1 MRNYDAHSGVIDAPT
16 PDSPGSATAAPDRS
30 PDVSVQLGTHF
41 FRQRYL
47 FAFATQ
53 AELLQYVRTQ
63 SSDTDANRQAEIM
76 EAWAGLQ
83 ERVAH
88 LLQTEAEVADTIKL
102 TAIPQEY
109 RTTLEGFAA
118 DPLFQKSFST
128 LPTAF
133 GLVEIDKLVAAQRT
147 VNLEYVDRLV
157 ASLPPE
163 PSMGDLLEVCVSP
176 KRKMDPI
183 QHLEIIGQ
191 PVHVFSSPNSDI
203 RFLGAFVKPL
213 DAEDLGYAVMG
224 GIPAAAVI
232 AFVGYGAAPVNVLQ
246 VGRRVVLNNGF
257 HRVYALRSR
266 GVTEISSSHPAGA
279 KSVPRIPACN
289 RGAAEGILV
298 KRGASRPNEGLLRAR
313 FRDHAASEGQNQ
325 DSHDRDECWP
335 ARRAS
340 VASPAGARSAIQ
352 GKESS
357 GAQAFTTCAIS
368 R

>member
-1 MRNYDAHSGVIDAPT
+1 MSNYEVHTGVIDAPT
-16 PDSPGSATAAPDRS
+16 SDSPGSATVPPDRS
-30 PDVSVQLGTHF
+30 PDVPVQLGTHF

-63 SSDTDANRQAEIM
+63 SSDADAKRQAEIM

-128 LPTAF
+128 LPTGF

-147 VNLEYVDRLV
+147 VNLEYVERLV

-266 GVTEISSSHPAGA
+266 GVTQIPVVIQQVRNPFLEFPPGIAGLPKEYLLNVARPVLMKDFFEPDFAITLQVKDRIKTVTIAMNVGQHDVPA
-279 KSVPRIPACN
+279 
-289 RGAAEGILV
+289 
-298 KRGASRPNEGLLRAR
+298 
-313 FRDHAASEGQNQ
+313 
-325 DSHDRDECWP
+325 
-335 ARRAS
+335 
-340 VASPAGARSAIQ
+340 
-352 GKESS
+352 
-357 GAQAFTTCAIS
+357 
-368 R
+368 

>member
-1 MRNYDAHSGVIDAPT
+1 MSNYEVHTGVIDAPT
-16 PDSPGSATAAPDRS
+16 SDSPGSATVPPDRS
-30 PDVSVQLGTHF
+30 PDVPVQLGTHF

-63 SSDTDANRQAEIM
+63 SSDADAKRQAEIM

-128 LPTAF
+128 LPTGF

-147 VNLEYVDRLV
+147 VNLEYVERLV
-157 ASLPPE
+157 ALLPPE

-176 KRKMDPI
+176 KRN
-183 QHLEIIGQ
+183 
-191 PVHVFSSPNSDI
+191 VFSSPNSDI

-266 GVTEISSSHPAGA
+266 GVTQIPVVIQQVRNPFLEFPPGIAGLPKEYLLNVARPVLMKDFFEPDFAITLQVKDRIKTVTIAMNVGQHDVPA
-279 KSVPRIPACN
+279 
-289 RGAAEGILV
+289 
-298 KRGASRPNEGLLRAR
+298 
-313 FRDHAASEGQNQ
+313 
-325 DSHDRDECWP
+325 
-335 ARRAS
+335 
-340 VASPAGARSAIQ
+340 
-352 GKESS
+352 
-357 GAQAFTTCAIS
+357 
-368 R
+368 